1 MLPYW
6 IELSASD
13 LMQGTACLAT
23 LITVFSL
30 HFVLSAGRA

>member
-13 LMQGTACLAT
+13 LMQGMGLFTILVT
-23 LITVFSL
+23 IFSL
-30 HFVLSAGRA
+30 HFLLPTGRA

>member
-13 LMQGTACLAT
+13 LMQGTGLLAILVT
-23 LITVFSL
+23 IFSL
-30 HFVLSAGRA
+30 HFLLPTGRA